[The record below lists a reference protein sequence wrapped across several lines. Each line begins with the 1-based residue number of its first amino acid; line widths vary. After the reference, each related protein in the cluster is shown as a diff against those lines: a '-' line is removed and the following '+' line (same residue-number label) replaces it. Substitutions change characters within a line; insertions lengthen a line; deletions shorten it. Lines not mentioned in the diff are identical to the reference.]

1 MRFKAELFDELQ
13 FMFEK
18 NKFNDHVLH
27 CIINFNG
34 KIDKVILKKAI
45 EMTLDIIPI
54 LGSRYVEGKNKAYWI
69 KEDKL
74 NYKEILK
81 VVDNEE
87 EFNDFITSKINEFK
101 ATQVKACVFCS
112 KNDSLAINMNH
123 MICDAAG
130 FKQYMYLLCEI
141 YSNLTR
147 EQAYKPEFVMNGD
160 RSIDRITGKFT
171 LKENIKVFVTQ
182 NSESNKQFNYTF
194 PLSSNEKRLPFII
207 THNISKDRFQ
217 LIKVYSKK
225 NKVTINDIV
234 LAAYYRVM
242 FKILEVQNGNEL
254 NIPIM
259 IDMRRYLEERNIDAL
274 CNLASTVITSLKFDS
289 QESLLETVKRLSV
302 SINKKKVNQLGLN
315 GFVKIS
321 AIYKIFSYKNFKRL
335 LTFGF
340 KHPLIAMTNIGI
352 LDEDKLCFKGTQ
364 IKDAYMCG
372 SIKYP
377 PYFQLAISSYKESL
391 TLSVNLYGSTKDK
404 ERIKEFLELLD
415 NEFPKQ

>member
-13 FMFEK
+13 FLFEK

-27 CIINFNG
+27 CILRFNG
-34 KIDKVILKKAI
+34 KIDKTILKKAI
-45 EMTLDIIPI
+45 DMTIDVVPI
-54 LGSRYVEGKNKAYWI
+54 LGSKYVEGKKEAYWI
-69 KEDKL
+69 KEDRL
-74 NYKEILK
+74 NYEEVFK

-87 EFNDFITSKINEFK
+87 ELNDFITSKINEFK
-101 ATQVKACVFCS
+101 APQVKACLFYS
-112 KNDSLAINMNH
+112 ENDTLAISMNH

-141 YSNLTR
+141 YSNLTG
-147 EQAYKPEFVMNGD
+147 EQSYKPRFVINGD
-160 RSIDRITGKFT
+160 RSIGRVTDKYKLT
-171 LKENIKVFVTQ
+171 ENIKTFITQ
-182 NSESNKQFNYTF
+182 NNESNKQFKHTF
-194 PLSSNEKRLPFII
+194 PLSSHEKKHPFII
-207 THNISKDRFQ
+207 THNISKERFQ

-225 NKVTINDIV
+225 HKVTVNDIV
-234 LAAYYRVM
+234 LSAYYRVM
-242 FKILEVQNGNEL
+242 FRILDIQNGNEL

-289 QESLLETVKRLSV
+289 KENFLETVKRLSE
-302 SINKKKVNQLGLN
+302 SINRKKNSGLGLN
-315 GFVKIS
+315 GFIKIS
-321 AIYKIFSYKNFKRL
+321 MIYKIFSYKNFKRL
-335 LTFGF
+335 ISFGF

-352 LDEDKLCFKGTQ
+352 LEEDKLCLSGAQ

-391 TLSVNLYGSTKDK
+391 TLSVNLYGNVKDK
-404 ERIKEFLELLD
+404 IKIKKFLELLD
-415 NEFPKQ
+415 DELPKQ